1 MDLSD
6 VQQQMSSG
14 LNFGVMNALRTGNP
28 ILDVMVCMLIPV
40 VLSLFMGNSNS
51 DPMSTKIKDS
61 ARFLYDFVT
70 GTKTYIRRVEYE
82 DRGVRFMGGDDRTA
96 LETSA
101 RNNILQK
108 AIKLYMQEK
117 CTLDIDDAE
126 VYLIPQKEAGNLHLG
141 ASANVKLE
149 KDQYGDNCVFS
160 GSYKQLMAYSV
171 NRLPRKD
178 HWIPICA
185 SDPPLHFRQSLEVN
199 EEGEGQGRVCV
210 RTFVFELRA
219 RGKKARAKVDQ
230 FIDDAFEFYKTK
242 KGEETDKSRYLYQPI
257 LSSPKTTEGGSD
269 DESDKARKYKRYLL
283 SDAKNF
289 DTLFFPEKSQLLKL
303 VDDFMHARG
312 KFAIPGFPN
321 KLGILLDGPPGTGK
335 TSLIKALAIYLKRH
349 IVSVSLEKVKTNQEL
364 MDMMFDLS
372 YSVSG
377 EDEPFKMKF
386 SEVIFV
392 MEDVDCASKVVYA
405 RKGASAAA
413 AAQAGSIL
421 AAPALE
427 PLPEDGVAGAGGSG
441 PLPGGPLPRAASA
454 PVTPLD
460 PAALKRNA
468 PFSVPQ
474 MLRQVSRVASEE
486 IVEEESEVQEEEDDD
501 DDEPEEEVAE
511 VVVQSA
517 EQSSTKSKLKSEP
530 ELDRLNLSGLLNV
543 LDGVVDTPG
552 RVVVMT
558 TNHPEKL
565 DPALIRPGR
574 INKRIHLGFVDAET
588 LLKMA
593 KHYVCRDVE
602 LPGNAKAD
610 AERLCSGG
618 RGITP
623 AWVEQ
628 CSAESHDFESFVKQL
643 KVLKNASL
651 PGVPAKPP
659 VERASKR
666 W

>member
-14 LNFGVMNALRTGNP
+14 LNFGIMNALRTGNP

-40 VLSLFMGNSNS
+40 ILSLFMGNSNS

-82 DRGVRFMGGDDRTA
+82 DRGLRYMGDDRTA
-96 LETSA
+96 LDTSA

-126 VYLIPQKEAGNLHLG
+126 VYLIPQKEI
-141 ASANVKLE
+141 KLE

-178 HWIPICA
+178 HWIPICP

-219 RGKKARAKVDQ
+219 RGPKARAKVDK
-230 FIDDAFEFYKTK
+230 FIDDAFEFYKMK

-257 LSSPKTTEGGSD
+257 ISSPKTTEGGSD

-386 SEVIFV
+386 NEVIFV

-413 AAQAGSIL
+413 AAQAGSML
-421 AAPALE
+421 AAPVLE
-427 PLPEDGVAGAGGSG
+427 PLPEDGAGATSG
-441 PLPGGPLPRAASA
+441 PLYRAASA

-486 IVEEESEVQEEEDDD
+486 VVEEESEAVEEEEDE

-511 VVVQSA
+511 PVVQA
-517 EQSSTKSKLKSEP
+517 EQSSTKSKLSKLEP

-602 LPGNAKAD
+602 LPASARSD
-610 AERLCSGG
+610 AERLCGGG

-628 CSAESHDFESFVKQL
+628 CSAESQDFESFVKQL